1 MCYATDIKGKVW
13 HVKGV
18 FAVKEFLISSL
29 SLCKKKILTIFLLH
43 LQSEQVY

>member
-1 MCYATDIKGKVW
+1 MCNATDIKGKVW

-29 SLCKKKILTIFLLH
+29 SLCKKKSLMIFFVALA
-43 LQSEQVY
+43 V